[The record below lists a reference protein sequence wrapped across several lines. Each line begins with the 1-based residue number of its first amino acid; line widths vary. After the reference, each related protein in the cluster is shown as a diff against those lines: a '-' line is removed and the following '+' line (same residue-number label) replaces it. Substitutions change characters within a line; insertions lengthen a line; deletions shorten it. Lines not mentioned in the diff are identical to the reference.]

1 MRLSFSLP
9 QCLPQRL
16 CEQLLDGGP
25 DTQVARPCCDRRT
38 EVKEGMNPRD
48 EGTVGEE
55 VKESHSRRRSPMGL
69 PAAVAASQEDT
80 PRLRHL
86 QEFAAE
92 FVNSTRDFVFVRSQ
106 DQLLILRPNK
116 IHHLN
121 RTATEMLSALYA
133 QETPDAAAVV
143 GQTAEKYDVPPSQI
157 EADLERLLQSLSLVL
172 QDREGAAP
180 AVRKTPFGSHLRNLP
195 ILSEIALT
203 YRCQNRCTF
212 CYASAPE
219 RGPEVPEM
227 TTAEIRRIL
236 DAIVDDAQVPTVSF
250 TGGEPTL
257 RPDLPELI
265 GYAKSRRLRTN
276 LITNGIRCGA
286 NGYVE
291 LLAGG
296 LDSAQVSLEAAQ
308 AEIHDTIVGRPG
320 AWRRT
325 VQGIRNLKAAGIH
338 VHTNTTIN
346 RLNRDH
352 LQDLVDFLAEMEQ
365 PYLSM
370 NMVIRT
376 GDAVGSMEIG
386 YEEIGDLV
394 LPIKE
399 RAATQG
405 MRLVWYSPVPLCL
418 FNPVA
423 HGLGSQ
429 SCSAADGLLSIA
441 PDGSVLPCSSFEQGV
456 GNLLEE
462 PFDIVWNRRTAK
474 YWRRKEFLPP
484 GCRDCEFAALCCGA
498 CPLYWDE
505 RGDFAELAG
514 HMAPT
519 SLVSDIVW
527 RTKRRWLGQ
536 VRGVGVR

>member
-1 MRLSFSLP
+1 MTSS
-9 QCLPQRL
+9 
-16 CEQLLDGGP
+16 QLQDF
-25 DTQVARPCCDRRT
+25 AR
-38 EVKEGMNPRD
+38 
-48 EGTVGEE
+48 
-55 VKESHSRRRSPMGL
+55 
-69 PAAVAASQEDT
+69 
-80 PRLRHL
+80 
-86 QEFAAE
+86 E
-92 FVNSTRDFVFVRSQ
+92 FVSSTRQYAFIRPE

-121 RTATEMLSALYA
+121 RTATEMLSTLYG
-133 QETPDAAAVV
+133 QEVPDAGAVV
-143 GQTAEKYDVPPSQI
+143 EEAAARYDIPRSQA
-157 EADLERLLQSLSLVL
+157 EADLERLLKSLALVL

-180 AVRKTPFGSHLRNLP
+180 AVRKTPFGSHSRELP
-195 ILSEIALT
+195 VLSEIALT

-219 RGPEVPEM
+219 RGQQVPEM
-227 TTAEIRRIL
+227 ATEEVKRII
-236 DAIVDDAQVPTVSF
+236 DTIVHEARVPTVSF

-257 RPDLPELI
+257 RPDLPDLI
-265 GYAKSRRLRTN
+265 AYARSRHMRTN

-286 NGYVE
+286 NGYVNK
-291 LLAGG
+291 LSTAG
-296 LDSAQVSLEAAQ
+296 LDSAQVSLEAASP
-308 AEIHDTIVGRPG
+308 EIHDAIVGRPG

-346 RLNRDH
+346 SLNRRC
-352 LQDLVDFLAEMEQ
+352 LLELVDFLAAMEQ

-386 YEEIGDLV
+386 YAEIGDLV
-394 LPIKE
+394 LPVKD
-399 RAATQG
+399 RANEHG
-405 MRLVWYSPVPLCL
+405 MRFVWYSPVPLCL

-456 GNLLEE
+456 GNLLSE
-462 PFDIVWNRRTAK
+462 PFEAIWNRRAAR
-474 YWRRKEFLPP
+474 YWRQKEFLPP
-484 GCRDCEFAALCCGA
+484 GCRDCEYATLCCAA

-505 RGDFAELAG
+505 RGDLSEIGPHL
-514 HMAPT
+514 APT
-519 SLVSDIVW
+519 SALSHVLW
-527 RTKRRWLGQ
+527 RAKRRWLGQ
-536 VRGVGVR
+536 VRGVGIKSGR